1 MAGGNDHWRKP
12 RNFNC
17 PFPLM
22 KKIIFLFITC
32 LLIFLLNSLL
42 INFSSNLP
50 SFFSSYLND
59 LLCLPI
65 VLSIC
70 FFVVRSF
77 GINRSPKISL
87 FTAFSLAALYAIYF
101 EFYLP
106 EVTTRYTSDVIDV
119 LLYFVGAIIF
129 WLVQSSKPAK
139 EPQPEN

>member
-1 MAGGNDHWRKP
+1 MAGGNDHWREP
-12 RNFNC
+12 RHLNS
-17 PFPLM
+17 PLSVM
-22 KKIIFLFITC
+22 KKIIFLFSTC
-32 LLIFLLNSLL
+32 LFIFLLNLLL

-70 FFVVRSF
+70 FFIIRSF
-77 GINRSPKISL
+77 GKNRSLKISF
-87 FTAFSLAALYAIYF
+87 FTAFSLAALYAVYF